1 MAWNGC
7 RLRHLD
13 QWRRCSTP
21 CHPRHSIPMSRG
33 RNSGTLRWT
42 WPAFFLS
49 PCAQNGQYCMG
60 QHGQGDVPAPTLPV
74 ANLVVI
80 QPALAL
86 GGLEGLLDLPAL
98 SSHTGQGFKRGFA
111 GGRVD
116 RIVGVFGLLIDTAP
130 HQQRPRQLPF
140 PACQTLLH
148 HTCRRFTSHSK
159 LGLSFIYNCSA

>member
-7 RLRHLD
+7 RLRHAD

-49 PCAQNGQYCMG
+49 PCAPHGQYCMG

-111 GGRVD
+111 GVQEAH
-116 RIVGVFGLLIDTAP
+116 RIEE
-130 HQQRPRQLPF
+130 
-140 PACQTLLH
+140 
-148 HTCRRFTSHSK
+148 SHSEK
-159 LGLSFIYNCSA
+159 LWT